1 MGGSVVDSRRLGDT
15 GPITSCLGFGCLA
28 LSGVYGEVDRVESLA
43 LLHNVLDTGV
53 TLLDMSDDHADGEVE
68 RLVGEAVRPWRD
80 DVILSTRTL
89 QRRSGGMSLRQ
100 ACEASLKR
108 LGVDHVD
115 LYIVGRARDAAPVE
129 EMAGR
134 LGELVTAGKVRHA
147 GLSDVTGDE
156 LRRAH
161 AVHPITA
168 LGMEYSLWHRD
179 AELDQLP
186 VARELGI
193 GLVAGRPLGRGFLAG
208 RGGSARELDPGDARR
223 ADPRFDPAN
232 LPGNIAR
239 LRKLE
244 AEAATMDVSTGRL
257 ALAWLLARG
266 PDVVPVPSTRD
277 PVHLEMNAGS
287 VRLLLTDATC
297 RRLEAAFPYGAATG
311 APLPG

>member
-1 MGGSVVDSRRLGDT
+1 MDSRRLGDT

-28 LSGVYGEVDRVESLA
+28 LSGVYGEVTRSESLA

-53 TLLDMSDDHADGEVE
+53 TLLDMSDNHANGEVE

-80 DVILSTRTL
+80 DVLLSTRTL
-89 QRRSGGMSLRQ
+89 QRRSGNVQLRQ
-100 ACEASLKR
+100 ACEASLER
-108 LGVDHVD
+108 LGVDYVD
-115 LYIVGRARDAAPVE
+115 LYIVGREPDAVPVE
-129 EMAGR
+129 ETAGR
-134 LGELVTAGKVRHA
+134 LGELVAAGKVRYA
-147 GLSDVTGDE
+147 GLAGVTGDE

-161 AVHPITA
+161 AVHPITTLA
-168 LGMEYSLWHRD
+168 MEYSLWHRD

-193 GLVAGRPLGRGFLAG
+193 GLIAGRPLGRGFLAG
-208 RGGSARELDPGDARR
+208 RGGSARELDPGDARLT
-223 ADPRFDPAN
+223 DPRFDPAN

-297 RRLEAAFPYGAATG
+297 RRLEAAFPHGAAAG
-311 APLPG
+311 ARLPG